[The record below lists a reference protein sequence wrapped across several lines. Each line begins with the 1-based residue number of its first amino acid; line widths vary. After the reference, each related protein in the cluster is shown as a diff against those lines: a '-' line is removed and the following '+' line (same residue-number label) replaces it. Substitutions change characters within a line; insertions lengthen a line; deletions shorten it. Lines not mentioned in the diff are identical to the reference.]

1 MGARKGLAARSNN
14 LLSVK
19 SWLSSHASLLS
30 DTFYRRGA
38 LANRKILLRLT
49 GGKYLEI
56 STSVTVRDDDGD
68 GDDDLI
74 RCDFTGEWRF

>member
-1 MGARKGLAARSNN
+1 
-14 LLSVK
+14 
-19 SWLSSHASLLS
+19 
-30 DTFYRRGA
+30 